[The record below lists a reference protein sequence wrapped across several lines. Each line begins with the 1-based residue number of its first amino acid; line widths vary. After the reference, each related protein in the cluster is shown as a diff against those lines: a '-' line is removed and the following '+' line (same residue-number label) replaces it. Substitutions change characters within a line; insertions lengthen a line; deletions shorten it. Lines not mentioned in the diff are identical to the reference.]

1 MTWRIRSVTH
11 INPNPETILKAKAV
25 EEIKSLQVDNK
36 QQEDY
41 VMTHNFEKVETAEE
55 FSGVWRDFD
64 GDDELEKHED
74 ALDELNLKF
83 TVRVDDVTHSVYQ
96 ADFIE
101 NTTIAESGE
110 SAEQENFLYYPE
122 WNYRKRQYRD
132 DFCKLF
138 PKFQTASDIDYYHT
152 TIQKYGTIL
161 SGLRKQLVN
170 MNNKRQEV
178 RRQNDG
184 ATFDLDAIIDLYA
197 DVVAKRTPS
206 DKIYLSTR
214 KNVKDL
220 SVLLLLDGSL
230 SSDSYVLGNR
240 VIDVEKEVSILF
252 GEILNEFE
260 TDFSVAIFYSKTRNY
275 SNYNILKDFNEKW
288 SQARYKI
295 GAAQPNG
302 YTRIGTAL
310 RHAGSVLDKRTTKN
324 KWVILLSDGKP
335 NDYDKYEGN
344 YGVQDVKQSL
354 RELYQ
359 RNINAYALAIEAQ
372 ARYYLPQMFG
382 QNHYQILHTPHALLN
397 SMVHLFDKIRFHS

>member
-1 MTWRIRSVTH
+1 
-11 INPNPETILKAKAV
+11 
-25 EEIKSLQVDNK
+25 
-36 QQEDY
+36 
-41 VMTHNFEKVETAEE
+41 
-55 FSGVWRDFD
+55 
-64 GDDELEKHED
+64 
-74 ALDELNLKF
+74 
-83 TVRVDDVTHSVYQ
+83 VTHSVYQ

-110 SAEQENFLYYPE
+110 LAEQDNFLYYPE

-138 PKFQTASDIDYYHT
+138 PKFQTASDVDYYHT

-170 MNNKRQEV
+170 MNNKRQEL

-206 DKIYLSTR
+206 EKIYLSSR

-288 SQARYKI
+288 SKARYKI

-397 SMVHLFDKIRFHS
+397 SMVHLFDRIRFHS